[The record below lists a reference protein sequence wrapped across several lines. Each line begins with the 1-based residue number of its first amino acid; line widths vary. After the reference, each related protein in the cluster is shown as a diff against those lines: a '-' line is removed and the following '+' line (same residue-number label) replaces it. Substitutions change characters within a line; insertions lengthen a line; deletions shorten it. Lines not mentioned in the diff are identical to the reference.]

1 MTFRLS
7 WILFCYCQKLT
18 WGMFVPTFCE
28 ETCEVDALR
37 HAWRTFMQT
46 RHSWI
51 WIKALMGDL
60 FSFTVPVQII
70 PLLGQ
75 VFSLF
80 SENLLCFIILFF
92 FSFLSRG
99 QCLTWVL
106 VSCSH
111 QPFWVHSLFSALLS
125 QDISHWLATILG
137 EAVIPQ
143 AVACYCNWHE
153 IV

>member
-28 ETCEVDALR
+28 ETCEGDALR
-37 HAWRTFMQT
+37 HAWRTCMQT
-46 RHSWI
+46 RHSRI

-80 SENLLCFIILFF
+80 S
-92 FSFLSRG
+92 
-99 QCLTWVL
+99 
-106 VSCSH
+106 
-111 QPFWVHSLFSALLS
+111 
-125 QDISHWLATILG
+125 
-137 EAVIPQ
+137 
-143 AVACYCNWHE
+143 
-153 IV
+153 